1 MLAPIIMYIQSIFE
15 QLKGTCKDKLHSVT
29 IRRKAIMNGI
39 ISMDQHVQVKEYS
52 ATELNRQTKN
62 NDQYVVPIL
71 LALGLLTIIISLL
84 MSD

>member
-1 MLAPIIMYIQSIFE
+1 
-15 QLKGTCKDKLHSVT
+15 
-29 IRRKAIMNGI
+29 MNGI